1 VICQVQQRGQSLIYT
16 PCFRKAMTVFNNS
29 VENEPIV
36 IIFGTVNPE
45 KKLEISGYNFVHHT
59 GKM

>member
-1 VICQVQQRGQSLIYT
+1 
-16 PCFRKAMTVFNNS
+16 MTVFNNS